1 MALVIVT
8 IVMLFLSLRST
19 ERGGRYRPDRWRPLD
34 TWIAGLSLGTGAVY
48 LLSALLMPKLLSY
61 YPYPQASWPGLD
73 WPLAMILALMGMPV
87 VSALHD

>member
-1 MALVIVT
+1 LVILM
-8 IVMLFLSLRST
+8 IVMLYWPLRST

-48 LLSALLMPKLLSY
+48 LLTALLAPKLLSY

-73 WPLAMILALMGMPV
+73 WPLAMILALMAMPV